1 MRKFSLFCFGFIF
14 LFFAFF
20 AGAGVLPVG
29 VVAVSASAASA
40 DEPTRTVYVSGKT
53 AGFMLNMGGVQ
64 VVAVTDVVTKE
75 GVFSPAADAGI
86 AEGDVIERADD
97 REIKAVDDLNEVLS
111 RGKGNELTLTVRR
124 GEERKTVTVTPRQDD
139 VNQKYKIGILIRDT
153 VSGIGTI
160 TYIDK
165 ENGKFGALGHGVYD
179 EDGKIFTTNGGRVYE
194 CGIISVTKGIRGKA
208 GELKGVFT
216 GDGGI
221 GTSDYIND
229 SGLFGK
235 IDENIDVSGCERAEI
250 APLSEAHIGDA
261 YIYSTISGFT
271 PQKYEISIVKVDEG
285 NKQNKNFVVKIKDKT
300 LIDQTGGIVQG
311 MSGSPIMQ
319 DGKLIGALTHVFLND
334 PTRGY
339 GIGIEKMLE
348 N

>member
-1 MRKFSLFCFGFIF
+1 
-14 LFFAFF
+14 
-20 AGAGVLPVG
+20 
-29 VVAVSASAASA
+29 
-40 DEPTRTVYVSGKT
+40 
-53 AGFMLNMGGVQ
+53 MLNMGGVQ
-64 VVAVTDVVTKE
+64 VVSVTDVVTKD

-86 AEGDVIERADD
+86 AEGDIIEKANE
-97 REIKAVDDLNEVLS
+97 REIKDIDSLNEVLEKS
-111 RGKGNELTLTVRR
+111 RGNTISLTVRR
-124 GEERKTVTVTPRQDD
+124 GEERRVVDLQPRQDD
-139 VNQKYKIGILIRDT
+139 INQKYKIGVLIRDT

-179 EDGKIFTTNGGRVYE
+179 EDGKIFTVNGGRVYE
-194 CGIISVTKGIRGKA
+194 CGIMSVTKGIRGKA
-208 GELKGVFT
+208 GELKGIFT

-221 GTSDYIND
+221 GTSEALND

-235 IDENIDVSGCERAEI
+235 IDEDIDVSGCEKAEI

-285 NKQNKNFVVKIKDKT
+285 NKQNKNFVVKIKDKE
-300 LIDQTGGIVQG
+300 LIEQTGGIVQG

>member
-1 MRKFSLFCFGFIF
+1 MRKFSLFSLGFIF
-14 LFFAFF
+14 LFFTFL
-20 AGAGVLPVG
+20 AGTAAPVP
-29 VVAVSASAASA
+29 VATASAA
-40 DEPTRTVYVSGKT
+40 TRTVYVSGRT

-64 VVAVTDVVTKE
+64 VIAVTDVVSKE

-86 AEGDVIERADD
+86 AEGDIIERADD
-97 REIKAVDDLNEVLS
+97 TEIKDINALNEVLS
-111 RGKGNELTLTVRR
+111 RGKGKSLTLTVRR
-124 GEERKTVTVTPRQDD
+124 GEERRVVTLQPRQDD
-139 VNQKYKIGILIRDT
+139 INQKYKIGVLIRDT

-165 ENGKFGALGHGVYD
+165 ERGKFGALGHGVYD

-194 CGIISVTKGIRGKA
+194 CGIVSVTKGIRGKA
-208 GELKGVFT
+208 GELKGIFT

-221 GTSDYIND
+221 GTSDTIND

-235 IDENIDVSGCERAEI
+235 IDENIDVSGCEKAEI
-250 APLSEAHIGDA
+250 ASLSEAHIGDA